1 MTSPTQRLYSHLHN
15 KVTPLQLKKIL
26 GEEVAEA
33 LVSYYRF
40 QADESFEFN
49 SSKTL
54 VEALGNTAFTN
65 KSFVHHLILDW
76 LDAPEI
82 EALLKNLNLADSSPT
97 FSNKKK
103 ITTSST
109 QKLAKKLINTLEL
122 D

>member
-1 MTSPTQRLYSHLHN
+1 MTSPTQRLYSHLQN
-15 KVTPLQLKKIL
+15 KVTPLQLQKIL

-82 EALLKNLNLADSSPT
+82 EALLKNLNLRRQLAHILEQKENNDFVHSETREEADLH
-97 FSNKKK
+97 FR
-103 ITTSST
+103 IR
-109 QKLAKKLINTLEL
+109 
-122 D
+122 